1 VRRLAIDTHARDIGG
16 FTPLAKGTPAFF
28 MAVGDA
34 AFAKSWLR
42 NPERFRAADDLPG
55 SSSLVP
61 GETTQDTKRELQ

>member
-1 VRRLAIDTHARDIGG
+1 
-16 FTPLAKGTPAFF
+16 